1 VFNLAV
7 TDTDPPGGFV
17 ACFKADV
24 AWPNNA
30 SINWSGAGAI
40 LSNGVICQVDAAGAI
55 KIRGG
60 ANPTHV
66 VIDRIGYL
74 V

>member
-1 VFNLAV
+1 MSYQVANLVIDLDALQ
-7 TDTDPPGGFV
+7 
-17 ACFKADV
+17 
-24 AWPNNA
+24 

-40 LSNGVICQVDAAGAI
+40 LSNGIICQVDAAGAI